1 MRWLNC
7 LSRSSQFVQYLWWA
21 ETSRTKSNGGGTM
34 MIVVFIKDGI
44 EVTKRFDSVYRCRK
58 FIERAK
64 RSKKITL
71 VRYPYFRE

>member
-1 MRWLNC
+1 MK
-7 LSRSSQFVQYLWWA
+7 V
-21 ETSRTKSNGGGTM
+21 
-34 MIVVFIKDGI
+34 IVVFVKDGV